1 MQPDNF
7 PYKEEIAALS
17 NVCLVLI
24 VLLFISS
31 ILGFKVMF
39 SHLNLHIFFI
49 RLAALIVLSK
59 PTRLIFAAQQIVLQ
73 LI

>member
-1 MQPDNF
+1 MYVLVIPVQPDNF

-24 VLLFISS
+24 VLLFIGC

-39 SHLNLHIFFI
+39 SCFYLHLFLVHLAAQHIFLQQKRFI
-49 RLAALIVLSK
+49 M
-59 PTRLIFAAQQIVLQ
+59 
-73 LI
+73 